1 MNGTGNYYELHTLD
15 DRNSPKSRK
24 LVYLAD
30 RPVKLLAVKRRSD
43 EPVGVSETLV
53 SDFRRQRVF
62 DGSRRRD
69 GAVFALSE
77 SRDRTGFRWNCW
89 IGSGAN
95 GYHACRVADATCARS
110 VHHAPI
116 VSADCAYIFL
126 IAQR

>member
-1 MNGTGNYYELHTLD
+1 MNRSEFLKRWYPIFEGNECLT
-15 DRNSPKSRK
+15 
-24 LVYLAD
+24 
-30 RPVKLLAVKRRSD
+30 AV
-43 EPVGVSETLV
+43 E
-53 SDFRRQRVF
+53 
-62 DGSRRRD
+62 D